1 VVFAQER
8 FDGDRNGPSAVRLQ
22 TGVAAC
28 EQPTPKVVTDDEG
41 KMSKIKT
48 EQKQDHFCC
57 IQNDDKNDQRSL
69 QGIPERS
76 NSFFLNC
83 PIFRLTSLHAFFM
96 PRRTPSPIQIGS
108 SYAFDPRL
116 DLNLFRV
123 FDAIYSHG
131 GISGAARALHLTQP
145 AISHALRRLREVFND
160 PLFQRSGN
168 RMVPTDLTRTVI
180 ADIRG
185 HLQGLFGS
193 IHATREIIPAE
204 LQTEFRLAMP
214 DVAEATALPNLMRRL
229 HQIAPD
235 VRVVCREVARE
246 NFERELA
253 KGSLDFVF
261 DRRFAASPQLQCV
274 HMGQQEMAIV
284 AAEQRFPRTT
294 GTHQLKGLFAC
305 TPCRGDAF
313 GGTRPHRQ
321 HPGGKRGQP
330 PCRAALCPLPFSL
343 SRCGAK

>member
-1 VVFAQER
+1 
-8 FDGDRNGPSAVRLQ
+8 
-22 TGVAAC
+22 
-28 EQPTPKVVTDDEG
+28 
-41 KMSKIKT
+41 
-48 EQKQDHFCC
+48 
-57 IQNDDKNDQRSL
+57 
-69 QGIPERS
+69 
-76 NSFFLNC
+76 
-83 PIFRLTSLHAFFM
+83 M

-123 FDAIYSHG
+123 FDAIYLHG

-193 IHATREIIPAE
+193 IHATGEIITAE

-284 AAEQRFPRTT
+284 AAEQRFPEQQARISSKDYLRARHAVV
-294 GTHQLKGLFAC
+294 THLEGHDPIDSILAESGASRHVVLRCAHYLSACRVVAQSDLLLTMPRRYAEELATLMPLRVLDMPIPIAPVQVYLYWHRVRDDDRVHRWMREEMIALSEKGSA
-305 TPCRGDAF
+305 
-313 GGTRPHRQ
+313 
-321 HPGGKRGQP
+321 
-330 PCRAALCPLPFSL
+330 RAKS
-343 SRCGAK
+343 